1 MRTIKNPM
9 FMTSALFLIVGVMGL
24 IFNVLT
30 GVILLLIGLFTSV
43 AGCLVNARRGRSQ
56 TETSTDSIRLQTPPL

>member
-24 IFNVLT
+24 VFNVLT
-30 GVILLLIGLFTSV
+30 GVILLLIGLFTSIV
-43 AGCLVNARRGRSQ
+43 GFLVNARRGRQ
-56 TETSTDSIRLQTPPL
+56 ADTRTDTIRLHTPR